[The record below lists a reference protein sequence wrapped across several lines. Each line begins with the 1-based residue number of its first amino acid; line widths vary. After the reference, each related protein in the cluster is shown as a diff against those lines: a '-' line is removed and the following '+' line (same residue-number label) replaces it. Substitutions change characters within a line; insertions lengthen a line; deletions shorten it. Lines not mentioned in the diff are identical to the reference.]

1 LFVGCVFIGVRDF
14 GCFAEAADAAA
25 MPDADEECGDA
36 GGKDVAMG
44 WWVSLWFLDC
54 FGRGRADGDGG
65 L

>member
-1 LFVGCVFIGVRDF
+1 MFVGCVFIGVRDF
-14 GCFAEAADAAA
+14 GCFAEAADTAA

-36 GGKDVAMG
+36 GGKDVAVG

-54 FGRGRADGDGG
+54 LGRGRADGDGG